1 MIKSNFI
8 NIIMRM
14 HSAVK
19 EVPMSKKVLILSGSP
34 RKGGNSDI
42 LCDEFLRGAQ
52 DAGHKAEKIRVAEK
66 KVAPCSGCYYCS
78 THGGACVHKDDMADE
93 EKASADTTL
102 TCFRG
107 YADCVEGAV
116 EKGVLV
122 AGGVYE
128 PGAVRNTSAMTQAYK
143 MGRNV

>member
-1 MIKSNFI
+1 
-8 NIIMRM
+8 
-14 HSAVK
+14 
-19 EVPMSKKVLILSGSP
+19 MSKKVLILSGSP

-78 THGGACVHKDDMADE
+78 THGGVCVHKDDMADE

-107 YADCVEGAV
+107 YADCVEGAA

-128 PGAVRNTSAMTQAYK
+128 PGAVRNTSAMAQAYE

>member
-1 MIKSNFI
+1 
-8 NIIMRM
+8 
-14 HSAVK
+14 
-19 EVPMSKKVLILSGSP
+19 MSKKVLILSGSP

-66 KVAPCSGCYYCS
+66 KVTPCSGCYYCS

-102 TCFRG
+102 SCFRG

-128 PGAVRNTSAMTQAYK
+128 PGAVRNTSAMAQAYE
-143 MGRNV
+143 MGKNV

>member
-1 MIKSNFI
+1 
-8 NIIMRM
+8 
-14 HSAVK
+14 
-19 EVPMSKKVLILSGSP
+19 MSKKVLILSGSP

-93 EKASADTTL
+93 EKSSADTTL
-102 TCFRG
+102 ACFRG
-107 YADCVEGAV
+107 YADCVEGAA
-116 EKGVLV
+116 EKGILV

-128 PGAVRNTSAMTQAYK
+128 PGAVCGTPAMAQAYE

>member
-1 MIKSNFI
+1 
-8 NIIMRM
+8 
-14 HSAVK
+14 
-19 EVPMSKKVLILSGSP
+19 MSKKVLILSGSP

>member
-1 MIKSNFI
+1 
-8 NIIMRM
+8 
-14 HSAVK
+14 
-19 EVPMSKKVLILSGSP
+19 MSKKVLILSGSP

-102 TCFRG
+102 ACFRG

-122 AGGVYE
+122 ACGVYE
-128 PGAVRNTSAMTQAYK
+128 PGAVRNTSAMAQAYE

>member
-1 MIKSNFI
+1 
-8 NIIMRM
+8 
-14 HSAVK
+14 
-19 EVPMSKKVLILSGSP
+19 MSKKVLILSGSP

-102 TCFRG
+102 SCFRG

-122 AGGVYE
+122 ACGVYE
-128 PGAVRNTSAMTQAYK
+128 PGAVRNTSAMAQAYE

>member
-1 MIKSNFI
+1 
-8 NIIMRM
+8 
-14 HSAVK
+14 
-19 EVPMSKKVLILSGSP
+19 MSKKVLILSGSP

-102 TCFRG
+102 SCFRG

-128 PGAVRNTSAMTQAYK
+128 PGAVRNTSAMTQAYE

>member
-1 MIKSNFI
+1 
-8 NIIMRM
+8 
-14 HSAVK
+14 
-19 EVPMSKKVLILSGSP
+19 MSKKVLILSGSP

-107 YADCVEGAV
+107 YADCAEGAA

-128 PGAVRNTSAMTQAYK
+128 PGAVRNTSAMAQVYE
-143 MGRNV
+143 MGKNV

>member
-1 MIKSNFI
+1 
-8 NIIMRM
+8 
-14 HSAVK
+14 
-19 EVPMSKKVLILSGSP
+19 MSKKVLILSGSP

-102 TCFRG
+102 SCFRG

-116 EKGVLV
+116 EKGALA

-128 PGAVRNTSAMTQAYK
+128 PGAVRNTSAMAQAYE

>member
-1 MIKSNFI
+1 
-8 NIIMRM
+8 
-14 HSAVK
+14 
-19 EVPMSKKVLILSGSP
+19 MSKKVLILSGSP

-78 THGGACVHKDDMADE
+78 THGGVCVHKDDMADE

-102 TCFRG
+102 SCFRG

-116 EKGVLV
+116 EKGALV

-128 PGAVRNTSAMTQAYK
+128 PGAVRNTSAMAQAYE